1 MNNPYEY
8 QTDLGGYNSELN
20 SIINQR
26 AERLAA
32 VRSGMEYRRDSKVA
46 QLQSKAGGLE
56 SSAREFLEGGIG
68 GGLGA
73 KELIS
78 GAPNIRKG
86 YANLK
91 KGVNFVKRK
100 FNEYKANQTNQA
112 DDTANEEQPVQ
123 EDETQSPVEEQ
134 EPPSQT
140 SNLSS
145 ADREVDIF
153 EGTGR
158 DGTNPSDYARGQAGQ
173 RVRAKLDDEAN
184 QETATEETQGET
196 DATDDV
202 TGETSDVTG
211 DVTGDVTSN
220 VTSDVTD
227 DVVDDALKT
236 IGTDLGESSFLDWLG
251 PIGWAVG
258 AGMAVTGVVEEVNKA
273 QAAERAT
280 EEANKVRKQNINPS
294 IAPVNFSGSYVAPV
308 KTTVY

>member
-1 MNNPYEY
+1 MYMNNPYEY

-26 AERLAA
+26 AERLATI
-32 VRSGMEYRRDSKVA
+32 RSGMEYKRSSKVA

-73 KELIS
+73 KEMIQ
-78 GAPNIRKG
+78 GFPNVKKG

-91 KGVNFVKRK
+91 KSVNFVKK
-100 FNEYKANQTNQA
+100 KYNEYKANQDNQA

-140 SNLSS
+140 SNLNS

-173 RVRAKLDDEAN
+173 RVRTKLDDEAN

-196 DATDDV
+196 DATGDV
-202 TGETSDVTG
+202 TGETG
-211 DVTGDVTSN
+211 DVTGDVA
-220 VTSDVTD
+220 D
-227 DVVDDALKT
+227 DLVDDTLKT
-236 IGTDLGESSFLDWLG
+236 IGTDLGESSALDWLG
-251 PIGWAVG
+251 PIGWVVG
-258 AGMAVTGVVEEVNKA
+258 AGMAVAGVVEEVNKA

-280 EEANKVRKQNINPS
+280 EQANKVRKQVINPKLPQS
-294 IAPVNFSGSYVAPV
+294 NFSGSYVAPV